1 MTNEEL
7 IIERLDHIEAQ
18 LAPLAKS
25 AKGINDFKN
34 DLTPLANNAIQLM
47 IKELEDVESGSNWK
61 TC

>member
-25 AKGINDFKN
+25 IKGIN
-34 DLTPLANNAIQLM
+34 
-47 IKELEDVESGSNWK
+47 
-61 TC
+61 